1 MKKNLQFKYPFM
13 ELLGELEQLLYVTG
27 ISKIDCNA
35 LIIVKERVQTLVI
48 SCKIQTSTRSF
59 FS

>member
-13 ELLGELEQLLYVTG
+13 ELLGELEQLLYVAG

-35 LIIVKERVQTLVI
+35 LIIIKEKVQTLVI